1 MDPVFEQEQ
10 AHLTETYGK
19 LQDIERSLMAK
30 MTDLMKNA
38 AEDISTMRDELS
50 IDLSDASQAL
60 ETHVE
65 FELLNTL
72 IDTYNLSSDVNAER
86 LSRANLLLKQPYFAK
101 VTLQFKPS
109 DAPKEIYIGA
119 AGMTDESRRHFII
132 DWRSPVAEVYYNQ
145 ENGKTSYQA
154 HGRTIEVDLKQRRQF
169 DIERDHLRAYFDT
182 TVAIEDPLLLA
193 SLSKHRSDRL
203 QAITTTIQ
211 KEQNRVIRHEDV
223 PVLLVNGIA
232 GSGKTSVLLQ
242 RIAYLFYRFRNT
254 LRPENVCL
262 ITPNPV
268 FQRYIDNVLPD
279 MGESNPKTLTFREL
293 MARVG
298 VGDRGEGGNVS
309 PEDLAAIDE
318 AVRNLV
324 LMPHDFC
331 DIMAGGE
338 RAIAANQVQ
347 SAVAKFKNIEAGPR
361 LVALV
366 SEELHDRLESKVG
379 SLAASEKTHA
389 DMMDLSAEEMRRIFG
404 YQIFPQSEEEFADLA
419 RIYLDDLYAPAFAAI
434 DDARWL
440 RIDHIGMR
448 LLDKQSLS
456 ATEWL
461 YLKLAIC
468 GEGDRDVR
476 FVMIDEVQDYSAA
489 QLMMIARYFPHAHFL
504 LLGDENQAVKP
515 GTASFDDI
523 RELFFRTHGTV
534 DECRLATSYRSTPEI
549 TELFASLLDKDA
561 RIDISSVQR
570 PGTKP
575 VIRQCATEDDYV
587 AALHAA
593 VDAAACAVKETGGIA
608 AVVAPSKKQAKRASA
623 LLEGRCTL
631 VSDDGALPECGVIVL
646 HLELAKG
653 LEFDRVIIVDANPLF
668 YPDDPLARRRLYTA
682 ISRATQH
689 VTILSNGSLS
699 PLLEAACEEKP
710 TL

>member
-1 MDPVFEQEQ
+1 MDPVFEHEQ
-10 AHLTETYGK
+10 AHLSETYGK
-19 LQDIERSLMAK
+19 LQAIERELVAK
-30 MTDLMKNA
+30 LNDLMSNA
-38 AEDISTMRDELS
+38 ANDIATMRDELS

-65 FELLNTL
+65 FEILNTL
-72 IDTYNLSSDVNAER
+72 IDAYNLSSDVNAER
-86 LSRANLLLKQPYFAK
+86 LSRASLLLKQPYFAK

-109 DAPKEIYIGA
+109 DPPKEIYIGA
-119 AGMTDESRRHFII
+119 AGMTDDSRRHFIV

-145 ENGKTSYQA
+145 ENGPTSYQA
-154 HGRTIEVDLKQRRQF
+154 NGRTIHVDLKQRRQF
-169 DIERDHLRAYFDT
+169 DIERDTLRAYFDT

-211 KEQNRVIRHEDV
+211 KEQNQVIRHEDV

-242 RIAYLFYRFRNT
+242 RIAYLFYRFRDT
-254 LRPENVCL
+254 LSPENVCL

-279 MGESNPKTLTFREL
+279 MGESNPKTLTFSEL

-298 VGDRGEGGNVS
+298 VGDRGTGKDVS
-309 PEDLAAIDE
+309 PRDLAAIDE
-318 AVRNLV
+318 AVKTLSF
-324 LMPHDFC
+324 LPQDFC
-331 DIMAGGE
+331 DIAAGRQ
-338 RAIAANQVQ
+338 RAIAASQVQ
-347 SAVAKFKNIEAGPR
+347 SVVASFKNIEAGPR

-366 SEELHDRLESKVG
+366 SEELRDRLESKVG
-379 SLAASEKTHA
+379 GLAASEQTHA
-389 DMMDLSAEEMRRIFG
+389 DMMDLPLEEMRRIFG
-404 YQIFPQSEEEFADLA
+404 YQIFPQSEEEFVELA
-419 RIYLDDLYAPAFAAI
+419 RIYLDDLFAPAFAAI

-448 LLDKQSLS
+448 LLGKQSLS

-489 QLMMIARYFPHAHFL
+489 QLMMIGRYFPHAHFL

-515 GTASFDDI
+515 GTASFDEI
-523 RELFFRTHGTV
+523 RDLFSRTHGTV

-549 TELFASLLDKDA
+549 TELFASLLDEHA

-575 VIRQCATEDDYV
+575 VIRACEHDDYE
-587 AALHAA
+587 AALAETVRDASDAIAATGGLAA
-593 VDAAACAVKETGGIA
+593 VI
-608 AVVAPSKKQAKRASA
+608 APSKKQARRAAA
-623 LLEGRCTL
+623 LLGESCTL
-631 VSDDGALPECGVIVL
+631 VTDDGALPDHGVVVM

-689 VTILSNGSLS
+689 VTILSSGALS
-699 PLLEAACEEKP
+699 PLLEGANAGAP